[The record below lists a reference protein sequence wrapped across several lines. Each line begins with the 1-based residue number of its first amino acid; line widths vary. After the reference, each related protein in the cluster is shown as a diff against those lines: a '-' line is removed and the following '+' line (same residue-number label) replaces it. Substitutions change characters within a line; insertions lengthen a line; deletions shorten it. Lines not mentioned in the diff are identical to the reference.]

1 MRIPA
6 ANDGNNADLSMPR
19 TRLLRAYLQEIRA
32 ELLRYLRMPSYALPT
47 LLFPALF
54 YVLFAVLIGSPGA
67 AAARTLLAG
76 YTTFGVMAPGM
87 FGFGIAL
94 AMERENG
101 LLQLKR
107 ALPAPAYAYPVGK
120 MVMAMLTSGVIAL
133 CLAALA
139 MGIAGVALSPLQCLR
154 LLLVAMLGALPFC
167 ALGLLIGCLIKG
179 QGAIALTNLVYLPMA
194 VLSGLWFPLK
204 LLPAVLQQWAI
215 LWPAHHLHQLARW
228 ALELPVAAVWP
239 HVAGLLL
246 FTVAATTL
254 AGWRL
259 RRYG

>member
-1 MRIPA
+1 MR
-6 ANDGNNADLSMPR
+6 LSSTTGHNTDFSMSR
-19 TRLLRAYLQEIRA
+19 ARLLRAYLQEIRA
-32 ELLRYLRMPSYALPT
+32 ELLRYLRMPSYAVPT
-47 LLFPALF
+47 LVFPALF
-54 YVLFAVLIGSPGA
+54 YLLFAVLIGSPGRD
-67 AAARTLLAG
+67 AARMLLAG
-76 YTTFGVMAPGM
+76 YTTFGVMAPGL

-120 MVMAMLTSGVIAL
+120 MAMAMLTSGLIAVFL
-133 CLAALA
+133 GLLAV
-139 MGIAGVALSPLQCLR
+139 GVAAVELSLLQCVR

-179 QGAIALTNLVYLPMA
+179 QGAIALTNVVYLPMA

-204 LLPAVLQQWAI
+204 LLPPLLQQWAV

-228 ALELPVAAVWP
+228 ALELPVAQVWP
-239 HVAGLLL
+239 HVLWLMV
-246 FTVAATTL
+246 FTVAATAL